1 MKQSRQ
7 VIRQA
12 IRKHWRE
19 SGKTYPRKA
28 QRYEPYV
35 NNSKT
40 YESNGEREV
49 ARRKSDL
56 GNVFC
61 EDDYDSCLT

>member
-19 SGKTYPRKA
+19 SGKIYPRKA
-28 QRYEPYV
+28 QRYIPYV

-40 YESNGEREV
+40 YEPNGEREV
-49 ARRKSDL
+49 ARRRRQN
-56 GNVFC
+56 GN
-61 EDDYDSCLT
+61 

>member
-28 QRYEPYV
+28 QRYIPYV
-35 NNSKT
+35 NDSKT
-40 YESNGEREV
+40 YEPNGEQEV
-49 ARRKSDL
+49 ARRRRQN
-56 GNVFC
+56 GN
-61 EDDYDSCLT
+61 

>member
-12 IRKHWRE
+12 IRKHRRE

-35 NNSKT
+35 NDSKT
-40 YESNGEREV
+40 YEPNGEQEV
-49 ARRKSDL
+49 ARRKSKQ
-56 GNVFC
+56 
-61 EDDYDSCLT
+61 T